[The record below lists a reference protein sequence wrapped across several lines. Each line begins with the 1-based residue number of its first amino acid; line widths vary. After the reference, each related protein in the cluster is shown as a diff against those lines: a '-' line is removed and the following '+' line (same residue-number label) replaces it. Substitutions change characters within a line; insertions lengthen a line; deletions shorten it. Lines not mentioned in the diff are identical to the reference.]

1 MNGIDQL
8 AAYICAL
15 RSDDIA
21 VNEQIGLHVADT
33 VGAWVAATA
42 TVEGKA
48 VIALRRALQSLS
60 GAGDANPLDDVAMHC
75 TLARLSEADDI
86 HLASMTTPGSIVI
99 PAAFVL
105 AARLNGADVAELSA
119 AILGGYE
126 AMIRLGRAINGPA
139 VLYRGIWPT
148 YFAAAFGT
156 AAVTAR
162 LLGLTERQT
171 AHALALALTM
181 SAPSVG
187 QNHAATTARWLSVGH
202 AARNGVTAA
211 LAARSGFTAD
221 LDLMRSQFFPGI
233 YGIEPDLTAMTDAT
247 GKPPAFAEVSFKPWC
262 AARQTMA
269 ATQALCECIE
279 GGVVAGEITEI
290 TATVLPPHFKM
301 INHGVDAGGRASF
314 MTSLP
319 YQMAVALLQ
328 PEAQFS
334 LSPPSAMPSPALQSL
349 MSRITVVADDSLLQH
364 YPAQWPARVSLV
376 TSRGRQEKLISH
388 VTGDPA
394 RPMSQGSLKAKFRRL
409 VAPVLGEKATSP
421 LWQTAIEALLSA
433 GRPIDLAQRLDQIIE
448 RTTVDHCHGAAG
460 APPSAP

>member
-8 AAYICAL
+8 TASICAL
-15 RSDDIA
+15 RSDDVA
-21 VNEQIGLHVADT
+21 VNEQLGLHVADT

-48 VIALRRALQSLS
+48 VIALRRELQSLS
-60 GAGDANPLDDVAMHC
+60 GAGDANPLDDVALHC
-75 TLARLSEADDI
+75 ALARLSEADDI

-99 PAAFVL
+99 PAAFIL
-105 AARLNGADVAELSA
+105 AARLDGADVTELPA

-126 AMIRLGRAINGPA
+126 AMIRLGRAINGPTI
-139 VLYRGIWPT
+139 LYRGIWPT
-148 YFAAAFGT
+148 YFTAAFGT

-162 LLGLTERQT
+162 LLRLTARQM

-187 QNHAATTARWLSVGH
+187 QHHAATTARWLSVGH

-221 LDLMRSQFFPGI
+221 LDLMRSQFLSSV
-233 YGIEPDLTAMTDAT
+233 YGIEPDLAAMTDAS

-269 ATQALCECIE
+269 ATQALCECLE
-279 GGVVAGEITEI
+279 GGVVADEIIEI
-290 TATVLPPHFKM
+290 TAAVLPPHFKM
-301 INHGVDAGGRASF
+301 INHGVKAGDRASF

-319 YQMAVALLQ
+319 YQMAAALLD
-328 PEAQFS
+328 PDAQFA

-349 MSRITVVADDSLLQH
+349 MSRITVVADDSLLPH
-364 YPAQWPARVSLV
+364 YPAEWPARVAVV
-376 TSRGRQEKLISH
+376 TAGRQEKLVRH
-388 VTGDPA
+388 VPGDPA
-394 RPMSQGSLKAKFRRL
+394 RPMGQASLKAKFDRL
-409 VAPVLGEKATSP
+409 VAPVLGEKTTSP
-421 LWQTAIEALLSA
+421 LWRTATVALRSVE
-433 GRPIDLAQRLDQIIE
+433 RPIDLVQQLDQIIIPG
-448 RTTVDHCHGAAG
+448 R
-460 APPSAP
+460 

>member
-8 AAYICAL
+8 AACIFAL
-15 RSDDIA
+15 RSDDA
-21 VNEQIGLHVADT
+21 ATNEQIGLHVADI
-33 VGAWVAATA
+33 VAALVAATA

-48 VIALRRALQSLS
+48 VIAFRRELQSLT
-60 GAGDANPLDDVAMHC
+60 GAGDANPLDDVAQHC
-75 TLARLSEADDI
+75 ALARLSEADDI

-105 AARLNGADVAELSA
+105 AARLNAADAAELAA

-139 VLYRGIWPT
+139 ILYRGIWPT

-162 LLGLTERQT
+162 LLRLTERQT

-187 QNHAATTARWLSVGH
+187 QHHAATTARWLAVGH

-221 LDLMRSQFFPGI
+221 LDLMRSQFLPGI
-233 YGIEPDLTAMTDAT
+233 YGIEPDLAAMTAASAT
-247 GKPPAFAEVSFKPWC
+247 HPAFAEVSFKPWC

-269 ATQALCECIE
+269 ATQALRESLEVGI
-279 GGVVAGEITEI
+279 VAEEITEI
-290 TATVLPPHFKM
+290 TAAVLPPHLKM
-301 INHGVDAGGRASF
+301 INHGVKAGDRASF

-319 YQMAVALLQ
+319 YQMAVAVLQ
-328 PEAQFS
+328 PDAQFA
-334 LSPPSAMPSPALQSL
+334 LSAPSGAPSPALQSL
-349 MSRITVVADDSLLQH
+349 MSRITVVADDDLLPY
-364 YPAQWPARVSLV
+364 YPAQWPARVSVV
-376 TSRGRQEKLISH
+376 TARGRQETLIH
-388 VTGDPA
+388 YVPGDPA
-394 RPMSQGSLKAKFRRL
+394 RPLPQTSLKEKFDRL
-409 VAPVLGEKATSP
+409 VTPVLGGKETGP
-421 LWQTAIEALLSA
+421 LWRTATEALSSA
-433 GRPIDLAQRLDQIIE
+433 ERPIDLVRRLDQIIE
-448 RTTVDHCHGAAG
+448 RTTVD
-460 APPSAP
+460 